1 MMNRRNFIRS
11 SAACSALLAT
21 GPAWMGK
28 TANKTPVRITEGPS
42 GHWFGYYD
50 KWQVDPS
57 GRYALGCRVGF
68 EGRSPLGT
76 DKLEIGLIDLENGNR
91 WKKIGETHAWSWQQS
106 CMLQWIPGSAHELI
120 WNDRQNDSYVSR
132 IYHIQTGQ
140 TRTLPE
146 PVYTLAPNGSFGIG
160 TAFNRI
166 QNLRP
171 GYGYAGIPDPYQ
183 SIKAPDEIG
192 LYTLDLKTGRT
203 TSLLSL
209 ADLAAIPHLGAHVSD
224 NWHWFNHLL
233 VSPDSERLLFLHRWR
248 PEILDNQIMART
260 GFVTRMITVNTR
272 GEDLFVADPSGN
284 SSHFVWR
291 DPNHI
296 FVWTRPVGKQAGF
309 WLIKDKT
316 EEMELIGE
324 EAMDRNGHNTYVPH
338 TNEEWVLND
347 TYPDKERMIT
357 LYLYHIPSNKKVIL
371 GKFHSPERFVG
382 EWRCDL
388 HPRCDQQ
395 GRRVFFD
402 STHEGSRQMYYLN
415 ISDIVGT

>member
-21 GPAWMGK
+21 GPAWIGK
-28 TANKTPVRITEGPS
+28 TAYKTPVRITEGPS

-57 GRYALGCRVGF
+57 G
-68 EGRSPLGT
+68 
-76 DKLEIGLIDLENGNR
+76 
-91 WKKIGETHAWSWQQS
+91 
-106 CMLQWIPGSAHELI
+106 
-120 WNDRQNDSYVSR
+120 
-132 IYHIQTGQ
+132 
-140 TRTLPE
+140 
-146 PVYTLAPNGSFGIG
+146 
-160 TAFNRI
+160 
-166 QNLRP
+166 
-171 GYGYAGIPDPYQ
+171 
-183 SIKAPDEIG
+183 
-192 LYTLDLKTGRT
+192 
-203 TSLLSL
+203 
-209 ADLAAIPHLGAHVSD
+209 
-224 NWHWFNHLL
+224 
-233 VSPDSERLLFLHRWR
+233 
-248 PEILDNQIMART
+248 
-260 GFVTRMITVNTR
+260 
-272 GEDLFVADPSGN
+272 N

-291 DPNHI
+291 DPENI
-296 FVWTRPVGKQAGF
+296 FVWTRPMGKQAGF
-309 WLIKDKT
+309 WLLKDKT

-347 TYPDKERMIT
+347 TYPDKERLIT

-402 STHEGSRQMYYLN
+402 STHEGSRQMYYLD